1 MSKSLLV
8 VICDFL
14 VLSIISIVD
23 FSQTPDSGKE
33 EKKREEARR
42 SKISPTRKWSIC

>member
-33 EKKREEARR
+33 EKSAR
-42 SKISPTRKWSIC
+42 KLP